1 MKSFHRAIRKEA
13 SKGHRLDALGRL
25 RLNCIANVDQTPL
38 PFTFTNG
45 STYESKG
52 ASTVWVQ
59 GGSSGLD
66 KWQCA
71 VQLTIFAD
79 GIPHVK
85 PLVIFRGTGKRITF
99 LKKLRYDKR
108 VSVCFQVNAW
118 CDEPIMTQ

>member
-1 MKSFHRAIRKEA
+1 MSCNAQSPGYSIEQGRAGAEFHHAIRKEA
-13 SKGHRLDALGRL
+13 AKGHQLGMLRRL

-66 KWQCA
+66 KRQCT
-71 VQLTIFAD
+71 VKRTLFAD
-79 GIPHVK
+79 GNHHVNQW
-85 PLVIFRGTGKRITF
+85 LF
-99 LKKLRYDKR
+99 
-108 VSVCFQVNAW
+108 
-118 CDEPIMTQ
+118 